1 MERKFPR
8 IDPEIV
14 KTLEKIYPLHE
25 YSMDDK
31 PETLAFRGG
40 QRDVVQLLKKAAQDQ
55 GDIGSLEQRYKR
67 KGD

>member
-1 MERKFPR
+1 
-8 IDPEIV
+8 
-14 KTLEKIYPLHE
+14 
-25 YSMDDK
+25 MDDK